1 MNGSMDLVMSD
12 ARLAAVDR
20 LRPIAAEA
28 GLSLAELDQALGDAP
43 VTEPTPAL
51 FARPGVQHR

>member
-20 LRPIAAEA
+20 
-28 GLSLAELDQALGDAP
+28 AP
-43 VTEPTPAL
+43 